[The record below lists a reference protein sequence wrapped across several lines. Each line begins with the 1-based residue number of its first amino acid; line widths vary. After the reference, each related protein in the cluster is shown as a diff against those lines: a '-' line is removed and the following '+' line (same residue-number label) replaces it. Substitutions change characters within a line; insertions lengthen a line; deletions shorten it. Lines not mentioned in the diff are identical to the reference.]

1 MEYDKFVEDGY
12 IIVDDFLPQDEAL
25 KLESLYSNNSDWSL
39 ADQVRDDLYTTSHF
53 QTARTKSTYLP
64 KEDESYS
71 ARFWSSAKL
80 VSQVEKIHDKYFKP
94 LLKEI
99 SSFELSKFDIRC
111 YKMDEGCHYRTHLDQ
126 WVSDVG
132 CIYYINQKWMWDWGG
147 IFHLDTASEEID
159 DSDSVVPIFPKFNR
173 ALIMNNTLEKFKFP
187 HFISHVADYAQDPR
201 YTLITFGR

>member
-1 MEYDKFVEDGY
+1 MELSKHGY
-12 IIVDDFLPQDEAL
+12 EIVDNFIPHSEAL
-25 KLESLYSNNSDWSL
+25 KLESLYSNHKEWSL

-53 QTARTKSTYLP
+53 QSARTKSKYLP

-71 ARFWSSAKL
+71 ARFWSSTEL
-80 VSQVEKIHDKYFKP
+80 VSQVEEIHDKYFKP
-94 LLKEI
+94 LLNEI
-99 SSFELSKFDIRC
+99 SPYELNEFNIR
-111 YKMDEGCHYRTHLDQ
+111 
-126 WVSDVG
+126 
-132 CIYYINQKWMWDWGG
+132 CIYYINQSWMWDWGG

-187 HFISHVADYAQDPR
+187 HFISHVADYAKYPR